1 MVIAQLVS
9 NFTMYLNPPGQK
21 ITLTCHA
28 CLRIFRQGWEWYPE
42 LLNLRYET
50 YLTEWRFDNPWY
62 HVKIKFNNYFITH
75 FLNNLHKKTPLSK
88 FAKLWE
94 HNTDKGLG
102 NKADLLWSWHDKYN
116 IHHIFGKIIMSTS
129 HATVYR
135 LNALDQSDFSL

>member
-28 CLRIFRQGWEWYPE
+28 CLRIFRQGWEWYHK
-42 LLNLRYET
+42 LLKLRGMT

-62 HVKIKFNNYFITH
+62 HVKIKFNNYFIIH

-102 NKADLLWSWHDKYN
+102 DKADFEVDMINTTSTTYLAKLSCQLHTLLYID
-116 IHHIFGKIIMSTS
+116 
-129 HATVYR
+129 
-135 LNALDQSDFSL
+135 